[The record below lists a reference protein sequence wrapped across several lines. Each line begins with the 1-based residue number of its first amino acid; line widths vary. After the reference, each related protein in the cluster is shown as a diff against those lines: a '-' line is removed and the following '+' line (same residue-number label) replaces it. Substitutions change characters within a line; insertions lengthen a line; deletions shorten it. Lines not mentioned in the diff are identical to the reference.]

1 MTKTE
6 KWNITC
12 CYSGPSTVGKEFS
25 DTEHYRRECVHWEQR
40 IELMWTLQAQW
51 VDLLTDQGESTEGR
65 VEVTRVG
72 DTVRTADRL
81 MGEPTL
87 FMG

>member
-1 MTKTE
+1 
-6 KWNITC
+6 
-12 CYSGPSTVGKEFS
+12 
-25 DTEHYRRECVHWEQR
+25 
-40 IELMWTLQAQW
+40 MWTLQAQW

>member
-1 MTKTE
+1 
-6 KWNITC
+6 
-12 CYSGPSTVGKEFS
+12 
-25 DTEHYRRECVHWEQR
+25 
-40 IELMWTLQAQW
+40 MWTLQAQW

-72 DTVRTADRL
+72 DTVRTTDRL

-87 FMG
+87 HGLVAKFYSLKTKKMPAGSVALSD